1 MKIGFM
7 GGSFNPPTNAHINL
21 AKKTLDECGL
31 DKIILVP
38 MNDNYEKPNLAKA
51 KDRLRMLEIACQ
63 DIKNIEPTDIELK
76 INKKITTS
84 EALKLIETQYPNDE
98 KYYILGADNYEKIK
112 NEKNYKYIIL
122 ERNQINL
129 EEQNKNICKIIKNE
143 EYKNTSATI
152 FRNLLKQ
159 EKTEKQDI
167 IPQEVYN
174 YIKKY
179 KIYI

>member
-21 AKKTLDECGL
+21 AKKTLEQCGL

-38 MNDNYEKPNLAKA
+38 MNDNYEKTNLAKA
-51 KDRLRMLEIACQ
+51 KDRLKMLEIACQ
-63 DIKNIEPTDIELK
+63 DIENIEPTDIELK
-76 INKKITTS
+76 INKKITTK
-84 EALKLIETQYPNDE
+84 EALNLIEKQYPNDE

-112 NEKNYKYIIL
+112 NEKKHKYIIL
-122 ERNQINL
+122 ERNEINL
-129 EEQNKNICKIIKNE
+129 EETKNIYKIIKNE